1 MAHSGSVRKMLL
13 VDPVGPLKQYSSRLD
28 KEMNEIL
35 YDSKLSDDEKLRR
48 YLHVLRRF
56 ILSQRS
62 SVEHPLTTSDP
73 SKSIIS
79 DKGEKEVDKE
89 VEKEKEIEI
98 EEEEDFT
105 IPGKRKRT
113 ADQLLVPPPPV
124 KK

>member
-48 YLHVLRRF
+48 YLLVLRRF

-79 DKGEKEVDKE
+79 DKGEKEVEKE
-89 VEKEKEIEI
+89 VGKEKEIE
-98 EEEEDFT
+98 EEDRSEERRV
-105 IPGKRKRT
+105 GKERRRKS
-113 ADQLLVPPPPV
+113 
-124 KK
+124 